1 MGRGGGGSGGG
12 GGGGM
17 MSRGGGVGG
26 RRPRGNGLLGRGGA
40 GNMLYVSSSRQR
52 EDKRLFE
59 KDYDFE
65 QANTQF
71 EELREQM
78 ASTKISGSSPGAAIN
93 SGTSENGDA
102 AEGDKEAKKD
112 ETASDSANN
121 EDANGEERLFYN
133 KAKSFFDNI
142 SCEAVE
148 RSQG

>member
-1 MGRGGGGSGGG
+1 MGGRGGGMGGGPRGGRRGRGGGMLGRGGGGGG
-12 GGGGM
+12 
-17 MSRGGGVGG
+17 
-26 RRPRGNGLLGRGGA
+26 
-40 GNMLYVSSSRQR
+40 LYVSSSRQR

-71 EELREQM
+71 EELRVQL
-78 ASTKISGSSPGAAIN
+78 AITKISSPGGNAVSNNA
-93 SGTSENGDA
+93 SSENGDA
-102 AEGDKEAKKD
+102 VEKEKKD
-112 ETASDSANN
+112 EDGTLVAI
-121 EDANGEERLFYN
+121 EDENSSEEQSQFYD